1 MSHAA
6 QVSSLDALKALHAA
20 LARFGP
26 EAQEALGA
34 AEIEI
39 RRVFD
44 HLHDQLKHW
53 QRQVEKRQ
61 EDVNRA
67 RSDLAHQRTLRQ
79 GERTGSVEQEIALRK
94 AQALL
99 REAEEKVVLVRRWLL
114 QLPQAIH
121 EYEGPARRLAGL
133 LDADLKGGLAILANK
148 ITTLEAYAALEMPAE
163 PAPTP
168 VSRVSSSPPKG
179 GQS

>member
-1 MSHAA
+1 MSQSAR
-6 QVSSLDALKALHAA
+6 VNSLDALKALHAA

-44 HLHDQLKHW
+44 RLHDQLKHW

-67 RSDLAHQRTLRQ
+67 RSDLAHQRALRQ
-79 GERTGSVEQEIALRK
+79 GERTGYVEQEIALRK

-99 REAEEKVVLVRRWLL
+99 REAEEKVVVTRRWLL
-114 QLPQAIH
+114 HLPQAIH
-121 EYEGPARRLAGL
+121 EYEGPARRLAGM
-133 LDADLKGGLAILANK
+133 LDADLKQGLAILESK
-148 ITTLEAYAALEMPAE
+148 IAALVAYTALEAPAE
-163 PAPTP
+163 
-168 VSRVSSSPPKG
+168 G
-179 GQS
+179 GAS

>member
-1 MSHAA
+1 MSQTAR
-6 QVSSLDALKALHAA
+6 VGSIDALKSLYAA
-20 LARFGP
+20 MTRFGP

-44 HLHDQLKHW
+44 YLDDQLKYW
-53 QRQVEKRQ
+53 LRMVDKRR

-67 RSDLAHQRTLRQ
+67 RNDLAHARTMRK
-79 GERTGSVEQEIALRK
+79 GEGGGAVEQEIALRK
-94 AQALL
+94 AQNQL
-99 REAEEKVVLVRRWLL
+99 REAEEKVATVKRWKVH
-114 QLPQAIH
+114 LPQPVN

-133 LDADLKGGLAILANK
+133 LDADFKHGLVLLENK
-148 ITTLEAYAALEMPAE
+148 IRALEAYAEVH
-163 PAPTP
+163 TP
-168 VSRVSSSPPKG
+168 KPSSPPAAPPPPTPPG

>member
-1 MSHAA
+1 MSQSAR
-6 QVSSLDALKALHAA
+6 VNSLDALKALHAA

-26 EAQEALGA
+26 EGREALGA

-44 HLHDQLKHW
+44 FLHDQLKHW

-67 RSDLAHQRTLRQ
+67 RADLTHARALRQ
-79 GERTGSVEQEIALRK
+79 GERSGYVEQEIALNK
-94 AQALL
+94 ARNRL
-99 REAEEKVVLVRRWLL
+99 RAAEEKVVVVKRWLL
-114 QLPQAIH
+114 HLPQAVS

-133 LDADLKGGLAILANK
+133 LDADLKQGLAVLDNK
-148 ITTLEAYAALEMPAE
+148 IALLEAYMALQVAE
-163 PAPTP
+163 PPPPAPQ
-168 VSRVSSSPPKG
+168 G
-179 GQS
+179 GTS